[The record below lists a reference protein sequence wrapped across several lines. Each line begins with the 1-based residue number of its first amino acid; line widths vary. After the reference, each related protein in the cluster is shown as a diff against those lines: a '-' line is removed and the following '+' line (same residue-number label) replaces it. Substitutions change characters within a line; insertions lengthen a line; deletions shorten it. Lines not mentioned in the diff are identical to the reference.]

1 MCENKEDFEQYLSY
15 SNSYYVSGIGL
26 SILHVYLHV
35 YITCIYNNNIIIF
48 QIMSTRIVQRI

>member
-1 MCENKEDFEQYLSY
+1 MCENKEDIGQYLSY

-35 YITCIYNNNIIIF
+35 YITCICILYLHVYITSIF
-48 QIMSTRIVQRI
+48 TH